1 MKSADAVGESGLGGA
16 GGLECTAP
24 TSTAAVLK
32 QYEEHL
38 FPQVKSLHTEPVV
51 VTEGQG
57 CRVRDLEG
65 RSYLD
70 FFGGILTISVGHA
83 NEDVNR
89 AVIAQVQRLS
99 HISTLYPTLPMGELA
114 ERLARIAPGALQK
127 CFFTASGSEADE
139 AAVMM
144 AQSYTGNTEIIALR
158 HGYSGR
164 TLLAQGLTGNA
175 GWRASAHLAVG
186 VRHAPSPYCYRCPLK
201 LTYPKCGVACA
212 KDLEELIATTTNGRV
227 AGLLAEPIQGVG
239 GFVTPP
245 PEYFAIAAEI
255 VRKHGGVFIADEVQT
270 GFGRTGRMWGIE
282 HYGVEPDMMTMAKGI
297 ANGLPLGALIAT
309 APIADSLQ
317 KSTLSTFGGN
327 PVSCAAANAVLE
339 VVQRDKLADNAKRQ
353 GGLLR
358 EGLERL
364 QRKHPLHLGDVRGMG
379 LMQAIE
385 FVVDA
390 DNGERTPD
398 PDFTL
403 ALLDAARQRGLLMGR
418 GGTYGNVIRIAPP
431 LTVSAADVKEALALI
446 DESLA
451 SVQGAG

>member
-1 MKSADAVGESGLGGA
+1 MKNVDRAGEAGLGGS
-16 GGLECTAP
+16 GGAEFAA

-32 QYEEHL
+32 QHQEHL

-51 VTEGQG
+51 VTDGQG

-65 RSYLD
+65 RRYLD

-83 NEDVNR
+83 NEEVNR

-144 AQSYTGNTEIIALR
+144 AQSYTGHAEIIALR

-164 TLLAQGLTGNA
+164 TQLAQGLTGNA
-175 GWRASAHLAVG
+175 GWRASAHLSVG

-201 LTYPKCGVACA
+201 LSYPKCGVACA
-212 KDLEELIATTTNGRV
+212 KDLEELIATTTSGRV

-270 GFGRTGRMWGIE
+270 GFGRTGRLWGIE

-327 PVSCAAANAVLE
+327 PVSCAAANAVVEL
-339 VVQRDKLADNAKRQ
+339 VQRDNLADNAARQ
-353 GGLLR
+353 GALLR

-364 QRKHPLHLGDVRGMG
+364 QRQHPLHVGDVRGMG

-385 FVVDA
+385 LVVDA
-390 DNGERTPD
+390 GNGERAPD

-403 ALLDAARQRGLLMGR
+403 ALLDAARERGLLMGR

-431 LTVSAADVKEALALI
+431 LTVNAAEVEEALSLI
-446 DESLA
+446 DASLA
-451 SVQGAG
+451 ALQKSG

>member
-1 MKSADAVGESGLGGA
+1 MKSADAAGETGLGGA
-16 GGLECTAP
+16 GGLEFSAP
-24 TSTAAVLK
+24 ASTAAVLR
-32 QYEEHL
+32 QHREHL

-51 VTEGQG
+51 VTDGQG

-65 RSYLD
+65 KSYLD

-83 NEDVNR
+83 NEEVNR

-144 AQSYTGNTEIIALR
+144 AQSYTGHAEIIALR

-212 KDLEELIATTTNGRV
+212 KDLEELIATTTSGQV

-309 APIADSLQ
+309 APIADALQ
-317 KSTLSTFGGN
+317 KSTISTFGGN

-339 VVQRDKLADNAKRQ
+339 VVQRDNLADNAARQ
-353 GGLLR
+353 GALLR

-364 QRKHPLHLGDVRGMG
+364 QRQHPLHVGDVRGMG

-385 FVVDA
+385 LVVDA
-390 DNGERTPD
+390 GNGERAPD

-403 ALLDAARQRGLLMGR
+403 ALLDAARERGLLMGR

-431 LTVSAADVKEALALI
+431 LTVSAAEVEEALSVIDTALVA
-446 DESLA
+446 L
-451 SVQGAG
+451 QKRG

>member
-1 MKSADAVGESGLGGA
+1 MKSADAAGEAGLGGA
-16 GGLECTAP
+16 GGLEFSAP

-32 QYEEHL
+32 QHQEHL

-51 VTEGQG
+51 VTDGQG

-144 AQSYTGNTEIIALR
+144 AQSYTGHEEIIALR

-201 LTYPKCGVACA
+201 LSYPKCGVACA
-212 KDLEELIATTTNGRV
+212 KDLEELIATTTSGQV

-309 APIADSLQ
+309 APIADALQ
-317 KSTLSTFGGN
+317 KSTISTFGGN
-327 PVSCAAANAVLE
+327 PVSCAAANAVLK
-339 VVQRDKLADNAKRQ
+339 VVQRDNLADNAARQ
-353 GGLLR
+353 GALLR

-364 QRKHPLHLGDVRGMG
+364 QRQHPLHVGDVRGMG

-385 FVVDA
+385 LVVDA
-390 DNGERTPD
+390 GNGERAPD

-403 ALLDAARQRGLLMGR
+403 ALLDAARERGLLMGR

-431 LTVSAADVKEALALI
+431 LTVSATEVEEALSVIDAALAA
-446 DESLA
+446 L
-451 SVQGAG
+451 QKRG